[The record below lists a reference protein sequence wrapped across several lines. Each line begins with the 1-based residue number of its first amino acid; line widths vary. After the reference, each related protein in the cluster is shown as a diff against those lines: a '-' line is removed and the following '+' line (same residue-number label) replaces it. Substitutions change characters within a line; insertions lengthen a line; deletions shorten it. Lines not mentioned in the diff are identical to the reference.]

1 MFQLKNFVVLA
12 GICVASLFL
21 TGCSRSLSTQYGVS
35 EGFEAP
41 NSPDSVFLFRNLCNE
56 NNHTTL
62 EVKSFSPRAMEKLN
76 AIVWTPDA
84 FELHQPETVEWI
96 ERWLASGDRTLVYV
110 GRDFSPMA
118 DYWSQSAEAFS
129 NEKTSGQDALFAR
142 EQQAIELAK
151 LGQLRS
157 RMRPKT
163 ATPWC
168 LFDHSSGIEE
178 RVSEV
183 KGPWAESFDPSKAR
197 LFLRSHPIGYT
208 KKILT
213 SAKKEFDREA
223 DDTSTKAVTSTA
235 KPTKPKAPTMP
246 NGLPA
251 PIPPTP
257 GTAVDYDFKWQTSD
271 ANMLKYVN
279 AISAADIP
287 KMKSRL
293 TTADDKPLIAEV
305 TKKSWKNSKVLVLSN
320 SSLISSISLTN
331 HENLTIAK
339 KIVDELPRTNIGFL
353 SGGQDPIVRSDDSS
367 DQQKGFEMLTIWPL
381 NVVSIHAV
389 FLGMLVL
396 LALFPIFGR
405 AKQLPKKSTREFGQH
420 IEAVGALLY
429 KSQDRFYALATIA
442 EYFRNV
448 RKEPTSTWAKVEPV
462 AQNEG
467 KSPFKS

>member
-1 MFQLKNFVVLA
+1 MFPLKKFVVLA
-12 GICVASLFL
+12 GICFASLFL
-21 TGCSRSLSTQYGVS
+21 TGCSRSLNTQYGLS

-76 AIVWTPDA
+76 AIVWIPDA
-84 FELHQPETVEWI
+84 FELHQPETLEWI
-96 ERWLASGDRTLVYV
+96 ERWLATGDRTLVYV

-129 NEKTSGQDALFAR
+129 NEETSDQDALFAR
-142 EQQAIELAK
+142 EQQAMALAK
-151 LGQLRS
+151 LEQLRS
-157 RMRPKT
+157 RIRPKI

-178 RVSEV
+178 RVLEV
-183 KGPWAESFDPSKAR
+183 KGPWADSFDPSKAR

-208 KKILT
+208 KKIWT

-223 DDTSTKAVTSTA
+223 EDTSTKAVSPTA
-235 KPTKPKAPTMP
+235 KSTKQKPPTMP
-246 NGLPA
+246 NGSPA
-251 PIPPTP
+251 PIIPT

-279 AISAADIP
+279 AISASDIP

-320 SSLISSISLTN
+320 SSLISNISLTN
-331 HENLTIAK
+331 YENLTIAK
-339 KIVDELPRTNIGFL
+339 KLVDELPRNNIGFL
-353 SGGQDPIVRSDDSS
+353 SGSQDPNVRSDDSS

-420 IEAVGALLY
+420 VEAVGALLH
-429 KSQDRFYALATIA
+429 KSRDRFYALATIA

-448 RKEPTSTWAKVEPV
+448 RNEPTSTWAKVEPV